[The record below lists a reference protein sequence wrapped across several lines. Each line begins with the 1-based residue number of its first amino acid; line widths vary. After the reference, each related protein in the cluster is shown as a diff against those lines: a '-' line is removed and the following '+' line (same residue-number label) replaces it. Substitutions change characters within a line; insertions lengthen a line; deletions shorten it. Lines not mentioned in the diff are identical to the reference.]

1 MDAWEKLI
9 FLSLIRIFFM
19 IFVEQKV
26 VRYCQCSKLMSQQLN
41 EIAKGKT
48 VEANQI

>member
-1 MDAWEKLI
+1 
-9 FLSLIRIFFM
+9 M

-26 VRYCQCSKLMSQQLN
+26 VRYCQCSKLMSHQLN